1 MGALGLIGGGLMGTA
16 LIKGLLKQGYPADTI
31 YVAEPDPSRRQLL
44 AELGVELFADSQGML
59 GALTRRKADGVILAV
74 KPQNVPEAVAGLN
87 LAGLPLLS
95 IVAGYKVAALEA
107 LLPAGTKVLRAMPNT
122 PALIGAGITALAL
135 GAESGTAEQAWAE
148 KILRSLGRVVLVPE
162 SLMDAVTGLSGSG
175 PAYVYLLIEALIDGG
190 VLAGLPRTLAR
201 SWRLP
206 RFWGVRGW
214 SPRPGNTL
222 RSCGYGDSGD
232 DHYRPLCFGRGGLF
246 RAGDEGCVG
255 GSGALQGFGRK
266 EQVGPHAGQLG
277 HLSSALS
284 WSSFSQT
291 SDEQRANSDEQQEE
305 E

>member
-190 VLAGLPRTLAR
+190 VLAGLPRNLAR
-201 SWRLP
+201 ELAVATVLGSARMVAETGEHPAVL
-206 RFWGVRGW
+206 RDMVT
-214 SPRPGNTL
+214 SPGGTTITGL
-222 RSCGYGDSGD
+222 YALEEAGFSGQVMKAVLAAAERS
-232 DHYRPLCFGRGGLF
+232 R
-246 RAGDEGCVG
+246 V
-255 GSGALQGFGRK
+255 
-266 EQVGPHAGQLG
+266 LG
-277 HLSSALS
+277 
-284 WSSFSQT
+284 
-291 SDEQRANSDEQQEE
+291 EKK
-305 E
+305 